1 MQVSYQTDNLLQRN
15 TSPPN
20 SAVLSLNGLRA
31 TNNFKDGQTDLTSH
45 KAQNEV
51 YGNSRIYS
59 PYLTPSNAVIINL
72 KASSAEIDIAYMHNV
87 ARTKYFNVSK
97 PPKPAEHYKIN
108 LLA

>member
-15 TSPPN
+15 TTPPS
-20 SAVLSLNGLRA
+20 SAVSSLGGLKA
-31 TNNFKDGQTDLTSH
+31 TNNFKDGQVDLTSH

-72 KASSAEIDIAYMHNV
+72 KASNAEIDTVYMHNM

-97 PPKPAEHYKIN
+97 QPKPSEHYKVN

>member
-20 SAVLSLNGLRA
+20 AAVLSLNGLRA

-45 KAQNEV
+45 KARNEV

>member
-15 TSPPN
+15 TAPLN
-20 SAVLSLNGLRA
+20 SAALSLGSVKA
-31 TNNFKDGQTDLTSH
+31 SNNFKDGQIDLTSH
-45 KAQNEV
+45 KTQNEV

-59 PYLTPSNAVIINL
+59 PYLTPSNVVIMNL
-72 KASSAEIDIAYMHNV
+72 KASSAEIDTVYMHNV

-97 PPKPAEHYKIN
+97 QPKPSEHYKLN

>member
-15 TSPPN
+15 TTPPN
-20 SAVLSLNGLRA
+20 SAVLSLSGLRA

-45 KAQNEV
+45 KAQNEI

-72 KASSAEIDIAYMHNV
+72 KASSAEVDIVYMHNL

-97 PPKPAEHYKIN
+97 QPKPAEHYKIN